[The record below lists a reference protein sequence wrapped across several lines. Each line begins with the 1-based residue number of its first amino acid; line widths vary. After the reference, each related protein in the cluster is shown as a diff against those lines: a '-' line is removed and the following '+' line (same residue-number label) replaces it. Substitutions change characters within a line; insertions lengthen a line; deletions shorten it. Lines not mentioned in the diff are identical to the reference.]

1 MTKDLFTDILT
12 VVWKEWRELF
22 QQRSL
27 RGGLSNWLIMVA
39 LIGIVL
45 PLQAGPL
52 WVTQPMIL
60 LLWAWPPILGV
71 MWIVADSFAGE
82 RERHTLETLLAS
94 RLPDRAILFG
104 KILMA
109 VLYGISME
117 VAGLLVGLVTVNLT
131 ERGSG
136 LLLYPAGV
144 LAGVLVVSLL
154 AILLVST
161 LGVFASLRAPTVRA
175 AYQKMGL
182 IFILLFLA
190 PTILLPMI
198 PEETMASIQRLVSGL
213 VVDQVMLVGV
223 AVLLVIDAALL
234 VLAMSRFQRSRM
246 ILD

>member
-1 MTKDLFTDILT
+1 MTAGIWTDILS

-45 PLQAGPL
+45 PLQSGAL
-52 WVTQPMIL
+52 WVSQPMVL
-60 LLWAWPPILGV
+60 LVWAWPPVLGV

-109 VLYGISME
+109 VMYGLSME
-117 VAGLLVGLVTVNLT
+117 LAGLLVGLVTVNLSAGGG
-131 ERGSG
+131 E
-136 LLLYPAGV
+136 LLLYPGGVLVGV
-144 LAGVLVVSLL
+144 LAISLL
-154 AILLVST
+154 AILLVSS

-175 AYQKMGL
+175 AYQKMG
-182 IFILLFLA
+182 IVFIILFLA

-198 PEETMASIQRLVSGL
+198 PEETMASIRALLGGL
-213 VVDQVMLVGV
+213 VVDQVMLAG
-223 AVLLVIDAALL
+223 AGILL
-234 VLAMSRFQRSRM
+234 VLDIVLLFLAMGRFQRARM